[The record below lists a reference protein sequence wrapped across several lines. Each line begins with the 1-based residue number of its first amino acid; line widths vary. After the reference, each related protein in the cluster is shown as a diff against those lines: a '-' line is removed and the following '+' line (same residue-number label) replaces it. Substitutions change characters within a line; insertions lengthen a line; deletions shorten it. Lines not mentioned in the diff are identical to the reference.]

1 MQLPIYLY
9 GQSVLRKEAEEIG
22 PDYPGLPELIS
33 NMQDTLEQA
42 EGVGLAAPQVGLPIR
57 FFIVDLRPLADQ
69 EPAFAGYTRSFINPK
84 ILEYSEDTEI
94 LEEGCLSVP
103 GIQENVARSRKI
115 VLQYQDTDFKQ
126 HKEVFEDYVARVIQ
140 HEYDHLNGKVFTD
153 RINPIRKQLVKGK
166 LNNIAKGRVECTYKT
181 RALR

>member
-22 PDYPGLPELIS
+22 PDYPGLKELII
-33 NMQDTLEQA
+33 NMQDTLEHA
-42 EGVGLAAPQVGLPIR
+42 DGVGLAAPQVGLPIR
-57 FFIVDLRPLADQ
+57 LFIVDLRPLADQ
-69 EPAFAGYTRSFINPK
+69 EPAFADYTRSFINPK

-103 GIQENVARSRKI
+103 GIHENVPRSRKI

-126 HKEVFEDYVARVIQ
+126 HEEVFEDYAARVIQ

-166 LNNIAKGRVECTYKT
+166 LNNIAKGRVDCTYKT